1 MKKTESNKLCRL
13 LGHTWLYKDYS
24 NCMKANGDKYD
35 FTASRVCTLCRKH
48 GYFYDE
54 WQSEKKTKL
63 DFQSDSQSAKQPPH
77 LQVQ

>member
-1 MKKTESNKLCRL
+1 
-13 LGHTWLYKDYS
+13 
-24 NCMKANGDKYD
+24 MKANGDKYD